1 VTETILQTERLI
13 LRRLCLDDTAFI
25 LRLLNEPSF
34 LQNIGDRKVRTIEDA
49 RNYILNNPMA
59 SYQRLGF
66 GLYLVEEK
74 ATGAAIGMCGL
85 LKRDSLDFP
94 DLGYALVP
102 EFWGRG
108 YAMESAA
115 AVLAYARN
123 TLNLSRILA
132 ITNEDNERSIR
143 VLERIGF
150 SFAKTIRMNGDA
162 AEVKLFVFDPPTA

>member
-1 VTETILQTERLI
+1 
-13 LRRLCLDDTAFI
+13 
-25 LRLLNEPSF
+25 
-34 LQNIGDRKVRTIEDA
+34 
-49 RNYILNNPMA
+49 
-59 SYQRLGF
+59 
-66 GLYLVEEK
+66 
-74 ATGAAIGMCGL
+74 
-85 LKRDSLDFP
+85 LDFP

-108 YAMESAA
+108 YAMESAG

-150 SFAKTIRMNGDA
+150 SFAEKLRMNGDA
-162 AEVKLFVFDPPTA
+162 AEVKLFVSDPPAT